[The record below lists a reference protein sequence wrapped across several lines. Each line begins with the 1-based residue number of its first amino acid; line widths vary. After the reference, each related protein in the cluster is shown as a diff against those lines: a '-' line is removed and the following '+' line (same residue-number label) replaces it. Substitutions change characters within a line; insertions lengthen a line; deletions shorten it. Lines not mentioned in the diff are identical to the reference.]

1 MGKRIDLTGQKFGRL
16 TVIGYSH
23 SDHNNK
29 SYWDCVCECKNERKV
44 QTSMLRSGRT
54 KSCGC
59 LQREKASKSIQAL
72 IKRDFDDLTG
82 NKYNR
87 LTVIKYIETKHSH
100 RVWECK
106 CDCGKITKVREQNLK
121 RGTSKSCGCYNRELS
136 SLKHK
141 KHGQSFIN
149 GKFTPEYQAWA
160 NMKKRCSNPNAN
172 GYEYWGGRGINY
184 CDRWESF
191 DNFFEDMGSRPT
203 PNHSLDR
210 IDNSKGYCSE
220 NCKWTDKAQQVI
232 NRRTPKNNKTGVKG
246 VCWHKLAKK
255 YHARITVDGKVI
267 NLGLYEDLEEAVKVR
282 KNAEEKYWG
291 NKSS

>member
-29 SYWDCVCECKNERKV
+29 SYWACVCECKNERKV

-54 KSCGC
+54 RSCGC
-59 LQREKASKSIQAL
+59 LQREKASKSIQDL
-72 IKRDFDDLTG
+72 IKRDFDNLTG

-100 RVWECK
+100 RIWECR

-121 RGTSKSCGCYNRELS
+121 RGTSKSCGCYNREQS

-141 KHGQSFIN
+141 KHGQSFID
-149 GKFTPEYQAWA
+149 GKFTPEYQTWA
-160 NMKKRCSNPNAN
+160 NMRKRCLNPNAE
-172 GYEYWGGRGINY
+172 GYEYYGGRGISV
-184 CDRWESF
+184 CERWSTFE
-191 DNFFEDMGSRPT
+191 NFFADMGKKPSPQ
-203 PNHSLDR
+203 HSIDR
-210 IDNSKGYCSE
+210 IDNNKGYYPE
-220 NCKWTDKAQQVI
+220 NCEWADKTQQVI

-246 VCWHKLAKK
+246 VYWHKTAKK
-255 YHARITVDGKVI
+255 YQARISVDRKTI
-267 NLGLYEDLEEAVKVR
+267 NLGLFSDLEKAKEAR
-282 KNAEEKYWG
+282 LDAEEKYWG